1 MKGGLTMEDIQK
13 LSIDIM
19 DDKVFEPIY
28 TKQYDQGRKVYV
40 TVTKDGKDLSLEGI
54 TASFQMKKPDGTVI
68 LKNCQ
73 ISNNQIIV
81 ELDRTITVANGNRI
95 PFQIQLCEAATNII
109 ISTTTGILKVDESV
123 VQMDDIESSSD
134 FSTFSDILLKFNVEY
149 EEVKKDVK
157 EVKALKD
164 YMDNLVKTTEE
175 RWSNMI
181 QLKNS
186 QADYDTLSNEQ
197 KMNGTLYF
205 VKG

>member
-1 MKGGLTMEDIQK
+1 MEDIQK

-40 TVTKDGKDLSLEGI
+40 TVTKDGNDLSLEGI

-68 LKNCQ
+68 LKNCK

-81 ELDRTITVANGNRI
+81 ELDRTITVVSGNRI
-95 PFQIQLCEAATNII
+95 PFQIQLFEAATNII

-134 FSTFSDILLKFNVEY
+134 FSTFSDILLKINEEY
-149 EEVKKDVK
+149 EEVKKDAK

-164 YMDNLVKTTEE
+164 YMDNLVSTTEE

-186 QADYDTLSNEQ
+186 QADYDQLSNEQ

>member
-1 MKGGLTMEDIQK
+1 MEDIQK

-81 ELDRTITVANGNRI
+81 ELDRTITVVSGNRI

-134 FSTFSDILLKFNVEY
+134 FSTFSDIILKFNAEY

-164 YMDNLVKTTEE
+164 YIDNLVKTTEE

-186 QADYDTLSNEQ
+186 QADYDKLSNEQ

>member
-1 MKGGLTMEDIQK
+1 MEDIQK

-40 TVTKDGKDLSLEGI
+40 TVTKDSKDLSLEGI

-81 ELDRTITVANGNRI
+81 DLDRTITVVSGNRI
-95 PFQIQLCEAATNII
+95 PFQIQLFEAATNII

-123 VQMDDIESSSD
+123 IQMDDIESSSD
-134 FSTFSDILLKFNVEY
+134 FSTFSDILLKINAEY
-149 EEVKKDVK
+149 EEVKKDAK

-164 YMDNLVKTTEE
+164 YMDNLVSTTEE

-186 QADYDTLSNEQ
+186 QADYDQLSNEQ

>member
-1 MKGGLTMEDIQK
+1 MEDIQK

-81 ELDRTITVANGNRI
+81 ELDRTITVLSGNRI
-95 PFQIQLCEAATNII
+95 PFQIQLFEAATNII

-134 FSTFSDILLKFNVEY
+134 FSTFSDILLKCNAEY

-164 YMDNLVKTTEE
+164 YIDNLVKTTEE
-175 RWSNMI
+175 HWSNMI

-186 QADYDTLSNEQ
+186 QADYDQLSNEQ

>member
-1 MKGGLTMEDIQK
+1 MEDIQK

-81 ELDRTITVANGNRI
+81 ELDRTITVVSGNRI
-95 PFQIQLCEAATNII
+95 PFQIQLFEAATNII

-134 FSTFSDILLKFNVEY
+134 FSTFSDILLKINEEY
-149 EEVKKDVK
+149 EEVKKDAK

-164 YMDNLVKTTEE
+164 YMDNLVSTTEE

-186 QADYDTLSNEQ
+186 QADYDKLSNEQ

>member
-1 MKGGLTMEDIQK
+1 MEDIQK

-73 ISNNQIIV
+73 IANNQIIV
-81 ELDRTITVANGNRI
+81 ELDRTITVVSGNRI
-95 PFQIQLCEAATNII
+95 PFQIQLFEAATNII

-134 FSTFSDILLKFNVEY
+134 FSTFSDILLQFNAEY

-164 YMDNLVKTTEE
+164 YIDNLVKTTEE

-186 QADYDTLSNEQ
+186 QADYDKLSNEQ

>member
-1 MKGGLTMEDIQK
+1 MEDIQK

-81 ELDRTITVANGNRI
+81 ELDRTITVVSGNRI

-164 YMDNLVKTTEE
+164 YMENLVKKTEE

-186 QADYDTLSNEQ
+186 QADYDKLSNDQ

>member
-1 MKGGLTMEDIQK
+1 MEDIQK
-13 LSIDIM
+13 LSIDIL

-81 ELDRTITVANGNRI
+81 ELDRTITVVSGNRI

-157 EVKALKD
+157 EVKVLKD

-181 QLKNS
+181 QIKNS
-186 QADYDTLSNEQ
+186 QADYDKLSNEK
-197 KMNGTLYF
+197 KMDGTLYF

>member
-1 MKGGLTMEDIQK
+1 MEDIQK

-81 ELDRTITVANGNRI
+81 ELDRTITVVSGNRI
-95 PFQIQLCEAATNII
+95 PFQIQLFEAATNII

-134 FSTFSDILLKFNVEY
+134 FSTFSDILLKINEEY
-149 EEVKKDVK
+149 EEVKKDAK

-164 YMDNLVKTTEE
+164 YMDNLVSTTEE

-186 QADYDTLSNEQ
+186 QAEYDQLSNEQ

-205 VKG
+205 VK

>member
-1 MKGGLTMEDIQK
+1 MEDIQK

-81 ELDRTITVANGNRI
+81 ELDRTITVMSGNRI
-95 PFQIQLCEAATNII
+95 PFQIQLFESATNII

-134 FSTFSDILLKFNVEY
+134 FSTFSDILLNISEKY
-149 EEVKKDVK
+149 EETK
-157 EVKALKD
+157 EYAEQVNTTKVYLE
-164 YMDNLVKTTEE
+164 NLVRQTEE
-175 RWSNMI
+175 RWSNII
-181 QLKNS
+181 QLKS
-186 QADYDTLSNEQ
+186 QSEYDGLSHEEQ
-197 KMNGTLYF
+197 INGTLYLITDKE
-205 VKG
+205 V

>member
-1 MKGGLTMEDIQK
+1 MEDIQK

-54 TASFQMKKPDGTVI
+54 TASFQMKKTDGTVI

-81 ELDRTITVANGNRI
+81 ELDRTITVVSGNRI

-109 ISTTTGILKVDESV
+109 ISTTTGILKVDKSV
-123 VQMDDIESSSD
+123 VQMDDIESSND
-134 FSTFSDILLKFNVEY
+134 FSTFSDILLKINEEY
-149 EEVKKDVK
+149 EEVKKDAK

-164 YMDNLVKTTEE
+164 YMDNLVSTTEE

-181 QLKNS
+181 QIKNS
-186 QADYDTLSNEQ
+186 QADYDKLSNEQ